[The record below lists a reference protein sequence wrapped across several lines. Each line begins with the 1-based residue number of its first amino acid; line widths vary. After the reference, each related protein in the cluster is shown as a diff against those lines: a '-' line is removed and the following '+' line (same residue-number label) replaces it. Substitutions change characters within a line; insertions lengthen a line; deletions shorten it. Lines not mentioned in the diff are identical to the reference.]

1 MSKSPHP
8 KDLGGQYLVPSRV
21 PEDVKQADWQSRS
34 RVERTSERELREIT
48 DRIEQNLKN
57 RKADQGWV
65 KMKNYPSLVYDTE
78 NQFNDTNAPDMLHG
92 DEDRFKIA
100 EYGFMKPFE
109 AKVHYNAET
118 NTRYYSEDQ
127 FSLPASEHF
136 ERMRSLG
143 DNALF
148 GVGFSSSGKTSGI
161 FSKMVDKFER
171 SEGGIYMHPL
181 LDEAMRNHE
190 TTATFQAALLKC
202 LGENINSGSLPR
214 DVAQITSQYM
224 KDHHLALPHFRTKSL
239 DLINGT
245 VVTVHG
251 IWCMRVYVENLEY
264 KGQQIRGT
272 FRYEIQDHFGLN
284 VDDIDHSLDDGL
296 LKQFEWLQ
304 GFRSWYLLQHYTEYN
319 YQPFITEMRFTL

>member
-57 RKADQGWV
+57 RKTDQGWV

-78 NQFNDTNAPDMLHG
+78 NQFNDTNAPDMRYG

-136 ERMRSLG
+136 KRMRSLG
-143 DNALF
+143 DNVLF

-214 DVAQITSQYM
+214 DIAQITSQYM
-224 KDHHLALPHFRTKSL
+224 KDHHLALPHFKIISS
-239 DLINGT
+239 DFFNGT

-251 IWCMRVYVENLEY
+251 IWCMRVYVENLEH
-264 KGQQIRGT
+264 KGQQIRGK

-284 VDDIDHSLDDGL
+284 SDDINHSSDDAFY
-296 LKQFEWLQ
+296 KKFEWLQ
-304 GFRSWYLLQHYTEYN
+304 GFRSWYLLQHYSGYN
-319 YQPFITEMRFTL
+319 YQPFITEIRFTL